1 MLKTNNEEIS
11 EFKVALVGRP
21 NVGKSSL
28 FNTLTETRDALV
40 KNIPG
45 VTRDFRAG
53 RASWWGKEFDIVD
66 TGGWTESQ
74 DIISQRIKST
84 LEERLKN
91 FDLLLFICDI
101 KEGLTSD
108 DRNFFEV
115 VRDSG
120 VPFLVVLNKCDNL
133 NAEEY
138 DFYSLGVEKF
148 IKISCEHKIGIDVLI
163 DEVFSFLPEVTTTK
177 EEEFEAQSEVEELV
191 KKIEICTIGR
201 PNVGKSSLVNKI
213 LNKEQQLVSPISGTT
228 TDSLRFEGSRGEFNF
243 GVYDTA
249 GVRRKARL
257 DGGLEGLMVLKGLET
272 IEKSDFA
279 LIVLDG
285 TEPPTRSEARLIEK
299 CAELSKPFLLVINKW
314 DIAPNQ
320 DEVDKNTYKEALIKE
335 FHFLKTI
342 EMVFISAKTGM
353 GIDKLFSKLQFLKE
367 KLSKRISTGELNR
380 FFTKVIKM
388 TPTPFYHNK
397 QVKLYYITQTR
408 QVPPSFLC
416 YVNYP
421 KGITPAYK
429 RFLINRI
436 TEEWDLH
443 GVPVRI
449 FFMPKNGKSLEARSG
464 APRSSGFKE
473 QR

>member
-1 MLKTNNEEIS
+1 MHND
-11 EFKVALVGRP
+11 FKVALVGRP

-40 KNIPG
+40 KDMPG

-53 RASWWGKEFDIVD
+53 HAKWWGKEFDIVD

-74 DIISQRIKST
+74 DIISQRIKAT
-84 LEERLKN
+84 LESRLKN
-91 FDLLLFICDI
+91 FNLLLFICDVR
-101 KEGLTSD
+101 EGLTSD

-115 VRDSG
+115 VRNSG
-120 VPFLVVLNKCDNL
+120 IPFLVVLNKCDNR

-138 DFYSLGVEKF
+138 EFYSLGVEKF
-148 IKISCEHKIGIDVLI
+148 SKISCEHKIGIDGLI
-163 DEVFSFLPEVTTTK
+163 DEIFMFLPEALEK
-177 EEEFEAQSEVEELV
+177 EESLSFDENGLEIEGSDFEQVA
-191 KKIEICTIGR
+191 KKLEICVIGR

-213 LNKEQQLVSPISGTT
+213 LKKEQQLVSPISGTT
-228 TDSLRFEGSRGEFNF
+228 TDSLRFEGNHGEFNF

-272 IEKSDFA
+272 IKKSDFA

-299 CAELSKPFLLVINKW
+299 CSELSKPFLLVINKW
-314 DIAPNQ
+314 DIAPEAE
-320 DEVDKNTYKEALIKE
+320 EVNKDNYKASLEKE
-335 FHFLKTI
+335 FHFLKSVD
-342 EMVFISAKTGM
+342 MVFISAKTGM
-353 GIDKLFSKLQFLKE
+353 GIDKLFLKLQKLKD

-380 FFTKVIKM
+380 FFTRVIKM

-421 KGITPAYK
+421 KGITPAYR

-436 TEEWDLH
+436 TDEWDLH

-449 FFMPKNGKSLEARSG
+449 FFMPKNGKNLEARTG
-464 APRSSGFKE
+464 ASRSSKE
-473 QR
+473 YRG